1 MLKFILVVI
10 VLFLAVR
17 LVARLVRSG
26 LFIIRKS
33 GSFSRSGSSTDSY
46 SSREHIDEIE
56 YEVIESH
63 LNNKEPDER

>member
-17 LVARLVRSG
+17 LVVRLVRSG
-26 LFIIRKS
+26 LFMSRKG
-33 GSFSRSGSSTDSY
+33 GSFTRSGRSPDSFSSG
-46 SSREHIDEIE
+46 EHIDEIE